1 MFQKILLP
9 AFLVLSTSL
18 AATQAPDF
26 TVTDS
31 DGNTHNLYADYVNQ
45 DKVVV
50 LEIFFTTCP
59 PCATHAPHWQA
70 LYENVQ
76 SQYPGQV
83 EFFMLSDKSADINT
97 LVSQYKI
104 DKNLTMPGVGSQG
117 GSLEAVQPYKSGQF
131 GPFYGTPTFVIITPG
146 TGEMIYDVRGG
157 GASSTMGLIQQEID
171 QLLEPELPKCHIQTP
186 QGDTLKQYGLQV
198 NVPGGNPTFFQVQD
212 GIFSLENFPG
222 LPNLPFFEMVP
233 SKTDHPLNGV
243 STFDL
248 VQINKQI
255 LGITPFTEPWQFI
268 AGDANNSGTISTF
281 DIVELRKLILGV
293 YDSLPN
299 AASWVFSPALDSIFP
314 QECPEFLAI
323 KKGDVNGNAFPDSL
337 QAALDRGA
345 SGLRVQL
352 DNPEIVAGE
361 RFEVNLRP
369 EAAVHLLGLQ
379 AAFRF
384 DPDALEI
391 LSVRSG
397 NLPGFDES
405 CWHQED
411 GRLALSWSA
420 GYPEP
425 VRAFDAIV
433 TLELRALRKVSL
445 PEVLTPEFGRL
456 PAEVYDH
463 NGVVRPLVWSAQVWV
478 SSAAHLAPNPA
489 REFAVLSLENA
500 EPEKTEVRL
509 VGTDGRVVW
518 AQPWDIVA
526 GSNRLELRPGSLP
539 AGLYA
544 VQVGGAMVGKLLW
557 LGN

>member
-9 AFLVLSTSL
+9 AFFMVTTSL

-31 DGNTHNLYADYVNQ
+31 DGNTHHLYADYVDQ
-45 DKVVV
+45 GKVVV

-59 PCATHAPHWQA
+59 PCTSHAPHWQT
-70 LYENVQ
+70 LYANVQ
-76 SQYPGQV
+76 NQYPGQV
-83 EFFMLSDKSADINT
+83 EFFMLSDKNADNNA
-97 LVSQYKI
+97 LVSQYKT

-146 TGEMIYDVRGG
+146 TGEVIYDVRGG

-171 QLLEPELPKCHIQTP
+171 QLLELPKCHIQTP
-186 QGDTLKQYGLQV
+186 QGDTLKQYGLQL
-198 NVPGGNPTFFQVQD
+198 NVPGGNPVFYQVQD

-222 LPNLPFFEMVP
+222 LPSLPFYEMIP
-233 SKTDHPLNGV
+233 TKTDDPLNGV

-255 LGITPFTEPWQFI
+255 LGITPFTEPWQFV
-268 AGDANNSGTISTF
+268 AADANNSGTISTF

-299 AASWVFSPALDSIFP
+299 APSWVFSPALDSIFP

-337 QAALDRGA
+337 QATLDRGA
-345 SGLRVQL
+345 SGLQIQL
-352 DNPEIVAGE
+352 DYPEVAAGE
-361 RFEVNLRP
+361 RFEVNIRP
-369 EAAVHLLGLQ
+369 EATVQLQGLQ

-391 LSVRSG
+391 LDVRSD

-411 GRLALSWSA
+411 GRLAVSWFA

-425 VRAFDAIV
+425 ALAFDAIL
-433 TLELRALRKVSL
+433 TLEVRALRQLPL
-445 PEVLTPEFGRL
+445 PEVFTPESGRL

-463 NGVVRPLVWSAQVWV
+463 AGLVRPLVWSAPVRT
-478 SSAAHLAPNPA
+478 SGAALLAPNPA
-489 REFAVLSLENA
+489 RGFTVLSLEKA
-500 EPEKTEVRL
+500 APEKTEVRL
-509 VGTDGRVVW
+509 IGADGREVW
-518 AQPWDIVA
+518 AQPLDLEA
-526 GSNRLELRPGSLP
+526 GSNRLELRPESLP

-544 VQVGGAMVGKLLW
+544 VHVGGTMAGKLLW

>member
-9 AFLVLSTSL
+9 VFLLLSSTL

-26 TVTDS
+26 NVTDS

-59 PCATHAPHWQA
+59 PCATHAPYWKT

-76 SQYPGQV
+76 MQYPGQV
-83 EFFMLSDKSADINT
+83 EFFMLSDKSADVNT

-104 DKNLTMPGVGSQG
+104 DKNLAMPGVGSQG

-146 TGEMIYDVRGG
+146 TGEVIYDVRGG

-171 QLLEPELPKCHIQTP
+171 QLLAVPQCHILTT

-198 NVPGGNPTFFQVQD
+198 NIPGGNPVFSQVQD
-212 GIFSLENFPG
+212 GVFSLENFSG
-222 LPNLPFFEMVP
+222 LPSLPFYEMIP
-233 SKTDHPLNGV
+233 SKTDDPLNGV

-255 LGITPFTEPWQFI
+255 LGIAPFTAPWQFV
-268 AGDANNSGTISTF
+268 AGDANNSGTITTF
-281 DIVELRKLILGV
+281 DIVEIRKLILGV

-299 AASWVFSPALDSIFP
+299 ATSWVFSPPLDSIFP

-323 KKGDVNGNAFPDSL
+323 KKGDVNGNAIPDSL

-345 SGLRVQL
+345 YGLHFEL
-352 DNPEIVAGE
+352 DNPDVTANE
-361 RFEVNLRP
+361 RFAVNIRP
-369 EAAVHLLGLQ
+369 EATVEVLGLQ

-384 DPDALEI
+384 DPEALEI

-397 NLPGFDES
+397 NLPGFDET
-405 CWHQED
+405 CWHQQD
-411 GRLALSWSA
+411 GRVAVSWSS
-420 GYPEP
+420 GYPETA
-425 VRAFDAIV
+425 RAFEPVI
-433 TLELRALRKVSL
+433 TLELRASRNTTLS
-445 PEVLTPEFGRL
+445 EVLMPESSRL

-463 NGVVRPLVWSAQVWV
+463 EGIVHPMIWSAPARVV
-478 SSAAHLAPNPA
+478 GPAVLTPNPA
-489 REFAVLSLENA
+489 RGFFVLSLEHAN
-500 EPEKTEVRL
+500 PEKTEVRL
-509 VGTDGRVVW
+509 LGTDGRIMW
-518 AQPWDIVA
+518 AQHLDLVA
-526 GSNRLELRPGSLP
+526 GPNRLELRPESLP

-544 VQVGGAMVGKLLW
+544 VHVGGCTVGKLLW

>member
-9 AFLVLSTSL
+9 AFLVLSTNL
-18 AATQAPDF
+18 TATQAPDF

-45 DKVVV
+45 GKVVV

-59 PCATHAPHWQA
+59 PCATHAPHWQT
-70 LYENVQ
+70 LYDNVQ
-76 SQYPGQV
+76 NQYPGQV
-83 EFFMLSDKSADINT
+83 EFFMLSDKSADVNT
-97 LVSQYKI
+97 LISQYKL

-131 GPFYGTPTFVIITPG
+131 GPYYGTPTFVIITPG
-146 TGEMIYDVRGG
+146 TGEVIYDVRGG

-171 QLLEPELPKCHIQTP
+171 QLLELELSECHIRTP
-186 QGDTLKQYGLQV
+186 QGDTLKQYGLQL
-198 NVPGGNPTFFQVQD
+198 NVPGGNPAFYQVQD

-222 LPNLPFFEMVP
+222 LPNLPFFEMIP
-233 SKTDHPLNGV
+233 SKTDDPLNGV

-293 YDSLPN
+293 YDTLPN
-299 AASWVFSPALDSIFP
+299 APSWVFSPALDSIFP

-345 SGLRVQL
+345 NALRIQL
-352 DNPEIVAGE
+352 DYPNSDAGE

-369 EAAVHLLGLQ
+369 ETAVQLLGLQ

-384 DPDALEI
+384 DAGALEI
-391 LSVRSG
+391 LDVRSD
-397 NLPGFDES
+397 NLPGFDNR
-405 CWHQED
+405 CWHQAN
-411 GRLALSWSA
+411 GRLAISWFA
-420 GYPEP
+420 GHPEP
-425 VRAFDAIV
+425 SRAYDEML
-433 TLELRALRKVSL
+433 TLELRALRRVSL
-445 PEVLTPEFGRL
+445 PEVFTPESGRL

-463 NGVVRPLVWSAQVWV
+463 AGAVRPLIWSAPVRI
-478 SSAAHLAPNPA
+478 SGAALLAPNPA
-489 REFAVLSLENA
+489 REFVVLSI
-500 EPEKTEVRL
+500 EKTDPEMAEVRL

-518 AQPWDIVA
+518 AQPWDLVA
-526 GSNRLELRPGSLP
+526 GSNRLELRPELLP

-544 VQVGGAMVGKLLW
+544 VHVGGAMAGKLLW